1 MLMEADLPDDVDA
14 LRALVLE
21 QARKL
26 ESADAEAERLRAIIE
41 AFRRHRFGRRSE
53 QLDQD
58 QLQLGLED
66 AETALAEAEAASEAK
81 AGRPRSDPVR
91 KTNRGSLP
99 AHLERIEQIVDVE
112 SNACPCCGG
121 ALHQVGEDV
130 AERLDVVPTTFRVVV
145 TRRPRYGCR
154 SCESA
159 IVQPPAP
166 ARIIEGG
173 IPTEALIAQ
182 VLVSKYADH
191 LPLYRQAQIY
201 ARQGIRLDRSTLA
214 DWVGRAAW

>member
-1 MLMEADLPDDVDA
+1 MARAPRRPRIVPVDGAFPDYFSVPMLMEAYLPDEVDA

-26 ESADAEAERLRAIIE
+26 EGADAEAERLRAIIE
-41 AFRRHRFGRRSE
+41 ALRRHWFGRRSE

-99 AHLERIEQIVDVE
+99 AHTSELQSLMR
-112 SNACPCCGG
+112 
-121 ALHQVGEDV
+121 
-130 AERLDVVPTTFRVVV
+130 
-145 TRRPRYGCR
+145 
-154 SCESA
+154 
-159 IVQPPAP
+159 
-166 ARIIEGG
+166 
-173 IPTEALIAQ
+173 
-182 VLVSKYADH
+182 
-191 LPLYRQAQIY
+191 
-201 ARQGIRLDRSTLA
+201 
-214 DWVGRAAW
+214 

>member
-66 AETALAEAEAASEAK
+66 AETALAEAEAASTCPGQSITAFI
-81 AGRPRSDPVR
+81 R
-91 KTNRGSLP
+91 KRNDRIVECRADMRYTKFYVLAVLFLRTN
-99 AHLERIEQIVDVE
+99 
-112 SNACPCCGG
+112 
-121 ALHQVGEDV
+121 
-130 AERLDVVPTTFRVVV
+130 
-145 TRRPRYGCR
+145 
-154 SCESA
+154 
-159 IVQPPAP
+159 
-166 ARIIEGG
+166 
-173 IPTEALIAQ
+173 
-182 VLVSKYADH
+182 
-191 LPLYRQAQIY
+191 
-201 ARQGIRLDRSTLA
+201 
-214 DWVGRAAW
+214 

>member
-66 AETALAEAEAASEAK
+66 AETALAEAEAASEAR

-99 AHLERIEQIVDVE
+99 AHLERREQSVAAE
-112 SNACPCCGG
+112 SNAGPCCAG
-121 ALHQVGEDV
+121 ALTPTGADGAQGPE
-130 AERLDVVPTTFRVVV
+130 VV
-145 TRRPRYGCR
+145 RP
-154 SCESA
+154 
-159 IVQPPAP
+159 
-166 ARIIEGG
+166 
-173 IPTEALIAQ
+173 
-182 VLVSKYADH
+182 
-191 LPLYRQAQIY
+191 
-201 ARQGIRLDRSTLA
+201 
-214 DWVGRAAW
+214 

>member
-1 MLMEADLPDDVDA
+1 MIRRPPRSTRTATLFPYTTLF
-14 LRALVLE
+14 R
-21 QARKL
+21 
-26 ESADAEAERLRAIIE
+26 SRLSAIIE

-121 ALHQVGEDV
+121 ALHQIGEDV

-145 TRRPRYGCR
+145 TRR
-154 SCESA
+154 SEEHTSEL
-159 IVQPPAP
+159 QSLM
-166 ARIIEGG
+166 RI
-173 IPTEALIAQ
+173 
-182 VLVSKYADH
+182 SYADF
-191 LPLYRQAQIY
+191 
-201 ARQGIRLDRSTLA
+201 
-214 DWVGRAAW
+214 